1 MRSAKAVVTENAA
14 AAMRVQAHG
23 APARTITSL
32 RRWSIAN
39 RELPGKLA
47 LREIHYCANGVPLPN
62 QRYPI
67 SDLFTSTTLIIPVRI
82 TRGAGERQRQ
92 INVVQ
97 CS

>member
-14 AAMRVQAHG
+14 AAMRVQAH

-47 LREIHYCANGVPLPN
+47 LRDEYCCTDGLSLPN

-67 SDLFTSTTLIIPVRI
+67 SDLFTSTTLIILVRMI
-82 TRGAGERQRQ
+82 RGAGERQRQ
-92 INVVQ
+92 INTVQ

>member
-47 LREIHYCANGVPLPN
+47 LQKTYYCTDVLSLRN

-82 TRGAGERQRQ
+82 NRGAGERQRQ
-92 INVVQ
+92 INAVQ

>member
-47 LREIHYCANGVPLPN
+47 LRETYYCTDAFSLRN

-67 SDLFTSTTLIIPVRI
+67 YGLFMSTTLIIHVRMI
-82 TRGAGERQRQ
+82 RGGGKRQRQ
-92 INVVQ
+92 VNAVQ
-97 CS
+97 YS